1 MTALFA
7 NGTNFYHA
15 EVNLDDEGIYI
26 LRNGSYPFFAFAS
39 KVEYMNIHFMDY
51 QTLSKEIVAF
61 NKDYRDLTTS
71 ELYEPIQPD
80 GRKLLL
86 RTKIL

>member
-1 MTALFA
+1 
-7 NGTNFYHA
+7 
-15 EVNLDDEGIYI
+15 
-26 LRNGSYPFFAFAS
+26 
-39 KVEYMNIHFMDY
+39 MNIHFMDY